1 MNVKGE
7 LRAELELAVIA
18 VLSGRLCGLRV
29 DCAFSTEA
37 VPGRVWVVRSA
48 DLGCF
53 CEGSIELT
61 GFGVKG
67 HLKTGAWR
75 GSDA

>member
-37 VPGRVWVVRSA
+37 VPGRV
-48 DLGCF
+48 
-53 CEGSIELT
+53 
-61 GFGVKG
+61 
-67 HLKTGAWR
+67 
-75 GSDA
+75 